1 MVTKHVVVL
10 PYEKQWQQEFQI
22 IKNELSN
29 VLGKL
34 AVSIEHVGSTAVEG
48 LSAKPIID
56 IDVVIEDYDKLD
68 AVIDALG
75 KIGYRHEGDL
85 GILGREAFTYDC

>member
-1 MVTKHVVVL
+1 MRLVTKHVVVL

-29 VLGKL
+29 ALDQL

-56 IDVVIEDYDKLD
+56 IDVVIEDYNQP
-68 AVIDALG
+68 
-75 KIGYRHEGDL
+75 
-85 GILGREAFTYDC
+85 GRENPWF

>member
-1 MVTKHVVVL
+1 M
-10 PYEKQWQQEFQI
+10 
-22 IKNELSN
+22 
-29 VLGKL
+29 
-34 AVSIEHVGSTAVEG
+34 EG